1 MEDDGSKTAISMRA
15 KKVYILVYE
24 TSDTDGIHRLQ
35 LCSEDVRAS
44 QFVFIFRVA
53 EVALAFVTG
62 NPSAGCT

>member
-1 MEDDGSKTAISMRA
+1 MAA
-15 KKVYILVYE
+15 KQQLVCVQKNVYILVYE

-53 EVALAFVTG
+53 EVALAFITG